1 MNAPR
6 LISRYEV
13 KGLIARGGMGDLYLA
28 RDPNTNRLVVVK
40 LLSATLDSSDI
51 RERFE
56 REARSLASLSHP
68 NIVQIYD
75 YGELDDTPFIVIEYV
90 RGETLGERI
99 KRRAPMSVALKL
111 KLLAEL
117 CGGLSNAHA
126 AGIIHRDVK
135 PGNLMVDQ
143 DERLKILDFGIARV
157 ADSSLTRFGV
167 LASQLV
173 MQIGTPGYM
182 SPEQVQGAEID
193 ARSDIFAA
201 GAVCYALLAYR
212 DPFTGKNPDEI
223 ERSVMASSPVPLT
236 SLVPDLD
243 PDVVSIVTRALAK
256 SREQRYPDAATMG
269 AALERCRQR
278 LAQSETVSPPA
289 GQVKAGSPAE
299 TAYQRAIALY
309 EQGSREAARRFSV
322 EALAE
327 DPNHAAARALLTRV
341 QSERRAAAASPRPT
355 QAASAP
361 ASTAAISR
369 TPTTDDPTAPTV
381 HIPAVQRPDV
391 PDLSPTIV
399 AKPGQRPLPAA
410 TDATIR
416 IPPRNRPPAPADTRT
431 KVRSTPPER
440 PGPNP
445 IAAPARVPETTRAVS
460 VDPDAFFGP
469 ADRSAAP
476 GSEETILIPP
486 RSPARDVPAKPS
498 ARDLPGTTPS
508 TKKPARPAAA
518 GPWAR
523 ITSAVASWKS
533 RVTPP
538 PGRKPSGHGR
548 VEQSLWK
555 QYGLSI
561 AVAAGLLI
569 AVGVVALAVL
579 WLARPSPGY
588 VLTFTRPQGG
598 TISGAGLRCGTGGS
612 DCQVTLEPRAP
623 VELAFDADK
632 GFVFGA
638 YTGDCAPAGRLLM
651 TQAKTC
657 GATFNPEQ
665 LPPAMRTWTLTVTKP
680 SRGTLIAA
688 GGINCGTMG
697 DNCSAEYEDGRQVI
711 VEARPDPGYERSAFL
726 QDCAQPMV
734 VMTQP
739 RACGATFVE
748 RGRGGTGPRAEGPR
762 PAPPTTGPKPEPPVV
777 PPPVIPTTEP
787 PNGPVITGGGP
798 VKPVITP
805 DEYAKTIG
813 IPELLNKYCPAQES
827 RDPVRVQAIQPKADM
842 SGLKRAFSGYRSV
855 KCEMA
860 ELGKWKFVQL
870 DGTKGTAHVQVEVK
884 QTNEGYRVG
893 GAPEVNETIAD
904 FFLARATERT
914 DWHIEKV
921 QHMKKPKP

>member
-40 LLSATLDSSDI
+40 LLSATLESSDI

-56 REARSLASLSHP
+56 REARALASLSHP

-99 KRRAPMSVALKL
+99 KRRAPMPVALKL

-117 CGGLSNAHA
+117 CGGLDHAHA

-193 ARSDIFAA
+193 ARSDVFAA

-212 DPFTGKNPDEI
+212 DPFAGKNPDEI
-223 ERSVMASSPVPLT
+223 ERNVMMSSPVPLT

-278 LAQSETVSPPA
+278 LSQSEIESRPA
-289 GQVKAGSPAE
+289 VQPKAGSPAE
-299 TAYQRAIALY
+299 TAYQRALALY

-327 DPNHAAARALLTRV
+327 DPNHAGARALLTRV
-341 QSERRAAAASPRPT
+341 QSERRAAATSMRPPT
-355 QAASAP
+355 QAAAVP
-361 ASTAAISR
+361 STAALSR

-381 HIPAVQRPDV
+381 HIPAVQRPEV
-391 PDLSPTIV
+391 PDLSPTILM
-399 AKPGQRPLPAA
+399 KPGERPRQPPA

-416 IPPRNRPPAPADTRT
+416 IPPQNRPPAPADTRT
-431 KVRSTPPER
+431 KVRATAPEAPR
-440 PGPNP
+440 TDPF
-445 IAAPARVPETTRAVS
+445 AAPGRVPETTRAVP

-469 ADRSAAP
+469 ADRNAAL
-476 GSEETILIPP
+476 GAEETILIPP
-486 RSPARDVPAKPS
+486 KPAARDNLEKNK
-498 ARDLPGTTPS
+498 GTTPPI
-508 TKKPARPAAA
+508 KKPVRPAADS
-518 GPWAR
+518 PWAR
-523 ITSAVASWKS
+523 LTSAVAAWRARGS
-533 RVTPP
+533 PP
-538 PGRKPSGHGR
+538 PSGRRPTGAGR
-548 VEQSLWK
+548 VEQPLWK
-555 QYGLSI
+555 QYGLSV

-569 AVGVVALAVL
+569 AVGVVAVFVL
-579 WLARPSPGY
+579 WLAGPPSGY
-588 VLTFTRPQGG
+588 VLTVTRPQGG
-598 TISGAGLRCGTGGS
+598 TILGPGLRCGTDGS
-612 DCQVTLEPRAP
+612 DCQLTLEPGAP
-623 VELAFDADK
+623 VELAVKADS

-638 YTGDCAPAGRLLM
+638 YTGDCAPAGRMLM
-651 TQAKTC
+651 TQARTC

-665 LPPAMRTWTLTVTKP
+665 VATFTKTWTLTVRKP
-680 SRGTLIAA
+680 IRGTLIAA

-697 DNCSAEYEDGRQVI
+697 DACSAEYDDGRQVV
-711 VEARPDPGYERSAFL
+711 VEARPDTGFERSAFL
-726 QDCAQPMV
+726 DDCAQPV
-734 VMTQP
+734 LIMTGP
-739 RACGATFVE
+739 RSCGATFVE
-748 RGRGGTGPRAEGPR
+748 RGRGGSGPRAEGPKPA
-762 PAPPTTGPKPEPPVV
+762 PAPPSPRPEPPVV
-777 PPPVIPTTEP
+777 PPPVIPSTGPATVPVVAGPGEVKAP
-787 PNGPVITGGGP
+787 P
-798 VKPVITP
+798 TP
-805 DEYAKTIG
+805 DEYAKAIG

-827 RDPVRVQAIQPKADM
+827 RDPLRVQAIYPTADM
-842 SGLKRAFSGYRSV
+842 AGLKRAFSGYRSV
-855 KCEMA
+855 KCEMS
-860 ELGKWKFVQL
+860 EQGKWKYVQL
-870 DGTKGTAHVQVEVK
+870 DGAKGIAHVQVEVK
-884 QTNEGYRVG
+884 QTNEGYRIG

-904 FFLARATERT
+904 FFLTRPTERA
-914 DWHIEKV
+914 DWQVAKLAH
-921 QHMKKPKP
+921 KPKPKS